1 MKTTAGRNLKLM
13 ALAAMFAAMVCVT
26 TAYLF
31 HIPVG
36 ANSGYIHL
44 GDAFIYLAAAFLP
57 WPYAVGAAAIGAAAA
72 DILTGAAVWA
82 VPTIIIKS
90 LMVLPFTSRGQKVLG
105 LRNMAAVLISGI
117 ICIGGY
123 YVAEG
128 LMYGNWLMS
137 FAGIWPG
144 LLQSGGGG
152 LLFLLLGAALDKADM
167 KQRLLARSHS

>member
-1 MKTTAGRNLKLM
+1 MKNPGKNLKLT
-13 ALAAMFAAMVCVT
+13 ALGAMFAAMVCVT

-36 ANSGYIHL
+36 MNGGYIHL

-57 WPYAVGAAAIGAAAA
+57 WPYAISAAAIGAATAA
-72 DILTGAAVWA
+72 ILTGAAVWA
-82 VPTIIIKS
+82 IPTMIIKA
-90 LMVLPFTSRGQKVLG
+90 LMVLPFTSRSPKILG
-105 LRNMAAVLISGI
+105 VRNLAAVILSGI

-123 YVAEG
+123 YLAEG
-128 LMYGNWLMS
+128 WMYGSWLVS

-144 LLQSGGGG
+144 FLQSGGGG

-167 KQRLLARSHS
+167 KQRLLAPSHN